1 MPKKVEHPMK
11 VLGKV
16 PMNETSG
23 EELMSA
29 KGSVSDKPKSRAGD
43 PPKTKVLGSQPRG
56 QGG

>member
-11 VLGKV
+11 VLGKI

-29 KGSVSDKPKSRAGD
+29 KGSVDGSPKSRMPE

-56 QGG
+56 AGG

>member
-11 VLGKV
+11 VLGKI
-16 PMNETSG
+16 PMGETSG

-29 KGSVSDKPKSRAGD
+29 MGSVDGKAKSRAAN
-43 PPKTKVLGSQPRG
+43 PPKTKVLGSKPRG